1 MHSEQTL
8 MNLVKQH
15 IREWCPEDITV
26 WMTCGQST
34 MPSIPIRVSE
44 FVPEDEALLMQIQYK
59 EGTEIRKRSP
69 ALGIQQIGLLERS
82 TFSKYVSDIVDHHLD
97 AFNRLCWADEEHDF
111 PPNLFALLVTAPLR
125 DGNETYLVRESLRL
139 VVVTFIMGHTLTI
152 DEGKKAETL
161 SHMRSYNSQNANA
174 EDYISPRLTN
184 RQLKYCFS
192 DLQQSI
198 LANVLGGLQ
207 KMLDS
212 SRLHESWLVAFI
224 IVLYISMAQED
235 YQQTIHLIQ
244 NTSSVTENT
253 CSRSAQK
260 LAESACRTIDDG
272 IQVLHEKVLSQYRN
286 LGDSDSALFLQKVI
300 SLVEENCAF
309 PSKHPWTLLTAS
321 QTTFSSNAR
330 RCTSHM
336 KIAGCIQPG

>member
-1 MHSEQTL
+1 
-8 MNLVKQH
+8 
-15 IREWCPEDITV
+15 
-26 WMTCGQST
+26 

-174 EDYISPRLTN
+174 EDYISSRLTN

-260 LAESACRTIDDG
+260 LAESACGTIDDG